1 MIRGNYMPL
10 KTGDQKAAQTVSTRQ
25 WIVLVVVYLLIPLV
39 LLVCGGDFGWWQAW
53 GYSLLIVTA
62 GMGAHLGGTA
72 APGIVGRTTKY

>member
-1 MIRGNYMPL
+1 MPL

-62 GMGAHLGGTA
+62 GIGGRIWA
-72 APGIVGRTTKY
+72 ELRHPGLFSEAR